1 VPTAPVGSTPP
12 RISVPA
18 APRTTTPASR
28 ISTPVSRSTTPP
40 SSDPE
45 GFKRDLRER
54 AAQIPSQNYYQIL
67 GVAEDAAPS
76 AIQVAFFQLAK
87 RWHPDRLGPEH
98 ADVRDIATR
107 VFARMSEAHNMLAD
121 AQKRREYDELL
132 KGGGGTAQEQEEIQA
147 VLRAA
152 MNFRKAEVLLKKN
165 NLGAAE
171 EHAAL
176 AVQDD
181 PKQAEYVALHTW
193 ITSMK
198 PDRLGLALDDLIA
211 KLNQCVSLEP
221 NNLRI
226 RWYRGQMYKRNGKDK
241 LAIRDFRFIADQDEN
256 HLDATREIRLYEM
269 RRAGR
274 PSSAPPPGQSVR
286 PGDSRA
292 PQSGGRGSDVKR
304 SDIGQL
310 FGKLFKR

>member
-1 VPTAPVGSTPP
+1 VPTAPAGSTPP

-18 APRTTTPASR
+18 APRATTPASR

-107 VFARMSEAHNMLAD
+107 VFARMSEAHNMLSD
-121 AQKRREYDELL
+121 AQKRKEYDELL
-132 KGGGGTAQEQEEIQA
+132 KAGGGSAQEQEEIQA

-165 NLGAAE
+165 NLGAA
-171 EHAAL
+171 
-176 AVQDD
+176 
-181 PKQAEYVALHTW
+181 
-193 ITSMK
+193 
-198 PDRLGLALDDLIA
+198 
-211 KLNQCVSLEP
+211 
-221 NNLRI
+221 
-226 RWYRGQMYKRNGKDK
+226 
-241 LAIRDFRFIADQDEN
+241 
-256 HLDATREIRLYEM
+256 
-269 RRAGR
+269 
-274 PSSAPPPGQSVR
+274 
-286 PGDSRA
+286 
-292 PQSGGRGSDVKR
+292 
-304 SDIGQL
+304 
-310 FGKLFKR
+310 